1 MGRAKIFA
9 HMTSLPTGH
18 RAKRVVRAWAVLL
31 GAACSAAASS
41 ATCPPQGWTRS
52 ELLGLKAQ
60 QWTVADPSRRAALAD
75 ALLDCLR
82 DPDPVLRDEVAFEA
96 LQHWMR
102 APALEPDAVRAI
114 GERLLAGLEAPDPLG
129 FGRPF
134 AALVLSEVIRDDR
147 MRGLWSA
154 AQREA
159 ALERIGGYMASIT
172 DHRGFEPGAGW
183 RHGVAHAA
191 DALMQFALHPALD
204 RAALDRI
211 LEAVAS
217 QVAPP
222 DGHAYV
228 HGESERLVRPVLFT
242 ARRGL
247 HDARGWSAWLGRLV
261 ARDAPAPDAPTTL
274 DALARLHNLKGF
286 VYALYASAQESRDP
300 AIRERLLPAVRE
312 TLRAL
317 P

>member
-1 MGRAKIFA
+1 
-9 HMTSLPTGH
+9 MTLPPTGH
-18 RAKRVVRAWAVLL
+18 RAKRVIRAWAAVL
-31 GAACSAAASS
+31 GAACAAAVSA
-41 ATCPPQGWTRS
+41 ATCPPEGWTRS
-52 ELLGLKAQ
+52 ELLGLRAQ
-60 QWTVADPSRRAALAD
+60 QWTVADPSRREVLAD

-102 APALEPDAVRAI
+102 APALKPDAVRAI
-114 GERLLAGLEAPDPLG
+114 GERLLAQLEAPDPPG

-147 MRGLWSA
+147 MRGVWSA

-159 ALERIGGYMASIT
+159 ALERIGRYMTSIT
-172 DHRGFEPGAGW
+172 DHRGFQPGAGW
-183 RHGVAHAA
+183 RHGVAHSA
-191 DALMQFALHPALD
+191 DALMQFALNPALD

-217 QVAPP
+217 QVSPP
-222 DGHAYV
+222 GGHAYV

-247 HDARGWSAWLGRLV
+247 HDARDWSAWLGRLV
-261 ARDAPAPDAPTTL
+261 ARDAPAKDAPTTL
-274 DALARLHNLKGF
+274 EALARRHNLRGF
-286 VYALYASAQESRDP
+286 VYALYASAQESGDP
-300 AIRERLLPAVRE
+300 TIRERLLPAVRE

>member
-1 MGRAKIFA
+1 
-9 HMTSLPTGH
+9 MTLPLTGH
-18 RAKRVVRAWAVLL
+18 RAGRVVRAWAAVLG
-31 GAACSAAASS
+31 GACAAAVS
-41 ATCPPQGWTRS
+41 ATPCPPEGWTRS
-52 ELLGLKAQ
+52 ELLGLRAQ
-60 QWTVADPSRRAALAD
+60 QWTVADASRRAALAD
-75 ALLDCLR
+75 GLLACLR

-114 GERLLAGLEAPDPLG
+114 GDRLLAELEAPDPLG

-134 AALVLSEVIRDDR
+134 AALGLSEVIRYDR
-147 MRGLWSA
+147 VRGLWSA

-159 ALERIGGYMASIT
+159 ALERVGRYMASIT

-183 RHGVAHAA
+183 RHGVAHSA

-222 DGHAYV
+222 GSHAYG

-247 HDARGWSAWLGRLV
+247 HEVQDWSAWLGRLV
-261 ARDAPAPDAPTTL
+261 SRDAPAKDAPTTL
-274 DALARLHNLKGF
+274 EALARLHNLKGF
-286 VYALYASAQESRDP
+286 VYALYASAQESGDPTIRD
-300 AIRERLLPAVRE
+300 RLLPAVRE